1 LIPWLYVAEQL
12 AGPEPIVNTHIARW
26 GNNLALRIPRPMADT
41 LHLVEGQ
48 SVELSVDADR
58 LVVRP
63 RARYQLDDLLAGITP
78 ENLPD
83 ASFDDRPVGEE
94 AL

>member
-1 LIPWLYVAEQL
+1 MH
-12 AGPEPIVNTHIARW
+12 THVARW
-26 GNNLALRIPRPMADT
+26 GNSLALRIPKPVADALDLSEGRT
-41 LHLVEGQ
+41 VEMLVE
-48 SVELSVDADR
+48 EDR

-63 RARYQLDDLLAGITP
+63 RGRYRLDDLLAGITA

-83 ASFDDRPVGEE
+83 TSFDDRPVGEE

>member
-1 LIPWLYVAEQL
+1 
-12 AGPEPIVNTHIARW
+12 
-26 GNNLALRIPRPMADT
+26 MADT
-41 LHLVEGQ
+41 LHLVEGR
-48 SVELSVDADR
+48 SVELLVEEDR

-63 RARYQLDDLLAGITP
+63 RGRYRLDDLLAGITP

-83 ASFDDRPVGEE
+83 TSFDDRPVGEE

>member
-1 LIPWLYVAEQL
+1 MDHFS
-12 AGPEPIVNTHIARW
+12 G
-26 GNNLALRIPRPMADT
+26 G
-41 LHLVEGQ
+41 G
-48 SVELSVDADR
+48 SR

-63 RARYQLDDLLAGITP
+63 RGRYRLDDLLAGITP

-83 ASFDDRPVGEE
+83 TSFDDRPVGEE